1 MAQMDP
7 IAVIDQA
14 AAHTRKYIAGVKPN
28 QMNDSTPCEKWNVK
42 QLLDHI
48 TGVPLFGLKVFG
60 GTPGSGELHDATKGG
75 TTVDAFN
82 RNLNQFIGE
91 LKKPGALQK
100 TVKPFG
106 GDMPGAAFAM
116 ILADDILIH
125 GWDLAKA
132 TKQDT
137 KLPANL
143 VEACYAAMSP
153 GFANLSKA
161 PGEAFKPMVQV
172 PANADLQTKLLAGLG
187 RKA

>member
-28 QMNDSTPCEKWNVK
+28 QRNDSTPCEKWNVK

-60 GTPGSGELHDATKGG
+60 GTPGSGEL
-75 TTVDAFN
+75 
-82 RNLNQFIGE
+82 
-91 LKKPGALQK
+91 KK
-100 TVKPFG
+100 
-106 GDMPGAAFAM
+106 PGAAFAM